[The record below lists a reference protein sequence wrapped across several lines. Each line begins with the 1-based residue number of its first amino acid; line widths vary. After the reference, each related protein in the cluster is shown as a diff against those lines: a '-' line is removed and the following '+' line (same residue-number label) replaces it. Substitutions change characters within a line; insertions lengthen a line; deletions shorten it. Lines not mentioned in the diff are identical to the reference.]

1 MRKAAANRIHFEN
14 IDPTVA
20 EANQFIANVATKTG
34 AVYLAKER
42 FVCMQEQAICHA
54 ITPDGD
60 AVYPDIGHYTV
71 ESAGFLGRIV
81 AETGWLD
88 PLYK

>member
-1 MRKAAANRIHFEN
+1 
-14 IDPTVA
+14 
-20 EANQFIANVATKTG
+20 
-34 AVYLAKER
+34 
-42 FVCMQEQAICHA
+42 MQEQAICHA